1 MLTSSIKILVA
12 IFFFLVCVMVVSN
25 LSMTNNGSNQQIRV
39 VRSSSKEIHIR
50 DLVPPTTSHRP
61 LKIFAHDPDRFSASF
76 LQCAF
81 HSPRCHIHY
90 HHVQKT
96 GGSRLASRLHPVLS
110 NPRGVKY
117 ESKKWC
123 CGLPMMDR
131 FHENVQLYCEKLKFG
146 IYEVLGPQF
155 ADVVKTCMDSQ
166 SNNTSAVDRKSEED
180 DEIVVLMTIREPIQ
194 LTLSQIHH
202 QCNKN
207 FQKKSKEEKIIC
219 KQCSFESNP
228 DFLKYVNQTNNVYEG
243 IASAVPDILEQFR
256 KVSRYSNSRA
266 RPEGILGGSDTQ
278 NRTGRGDDW
287 VESILGRRNEEAHRV
302 MILDQADIDRFFSL
316 LEQHSPAG
324 IMVPEGRGNEEKTHV
339 CSFGVTSSMMKALSP
354 ALEIYRNLT
363 SGLVG

>member
-1 MLTSSIKILVA
+1 M
-12 IFFFLVCVMVVSN
+12 MN
-25 LSMTNNGSNQQIRV
+25 DGSNQRIRV
-39 VRSSSKEIHIR
+39 VRTSSKEDHTNN
-50 DLVPPTTSHRP
+50 LVSPPTSPHP

-81 HSPRCHIHY
+81 HSPGCHIHY

-110 NPRGVKY
+110 DPRGEKY

-123 CGLPMMDR
+123 CGIPMMDR
-131 FHENVQLYCEKLKFG
+131 FHENVELYCEKLKFG

-155 ADVVKTCMDSQ
+155 ADVVNTCMDYQ
-166 SNNTSAVDRKSEED
+166 SNNTNTGGRKSEEN

-228 DFLKYVNQTNNVYEG
+228 DYFLKYVKQTNNVYEG
-243 IASAVPDILEQFR
+243 IASAVPDILDQFR
-256 KVSRYSNSRA
+256 KESQYTNSRVA
-266 RPEGILGGSDTQ
+266 PEGMRWGRDTQ
-278 NRTGRGDDW
+278 NRTDRGDDW
-287 VESILGRRNEEAHRV
+287 IELVLGSRKEESHRL

-316 LEQHSPAG
+316 LEKHSPPG
-324 IMVPEGRGNEEKTHV
+324 IMVPEGRGNEEKTHI

-363 SGLVG
+363 GGLVS